1 MGPQHT
7 SSTTDTAAQ
16 RPATRSDARRP
27 AQRPISEVLADLAG
41 TRGRYED
48 LRISAG
54 PLEERAR
61 LMTKLHDLRAE
72 AFIARHETGRR

>member
-1 MGPQHT
+1 MANHT
-7 SSTTDTAAQ
+7 HIPGTGSQ
-16 RPATRSDARRP
+16 RPASRTDSRRP
-27 AQRPISEVLADLAG
+27 AVRPITEVLADLAG

-61 LMTKLHDLRAE
+61 LLTLLHDLRAE
-72 AFIARHETGRR
+72 ASIARHYLGRR